1 MTSFLNW
8 SRYLEWMPS
17 TAALEAEVGGARL
30 GGARHTRAG
39 SSGLEADVKEC
50 AYGWLRVA
58 FDARR

>member
-1 MTSFLNW
+1 
-8 SRYLEWMPS
+8 MPK

-50 AYGWLRVA
+50 GYGWLRVV